1 MSGFTS
7 KDDEINQMSANSRVW
22 RQQFSKQFNP
32 TAAAVAQEWHT
43 LFRGGGYPQ
52 ADAIFDTGTNL
63 VFQSLCD
70 KTTNAGCL
78 YHGGNIGAA
87 GDGFKVLTAGYAVTA
102 GATVVPNTMMLVDV
116 LGWIRVTSVTTTTAQ
131 NAIWPITTAR
141 ETATFSSSSGLLMT
155 YTNDYQ
161 SFTKVR
167 FNNSG
172 GALPTGLVANTDY
185 WTVRVSATT
194 SRIAT
199 SFANAIAGTVI
210 AYTDAGTG
218 TNSFDVRLPRSS
230 DGAGV
235 NAIFFNPQST
245 ALGAGTPA
253 LTLGYT
259 NSASTASRATPT
271 TPSAPVGKTAATN
284 SHILYSGATG
294 AGKFGPFVPLQAADA
309 GIQTI
314 QTIRNNATY
323 TSGMYTVA
331 LVKQLGVFPVQ
342 VLGQAVM
349 MDFTSNMYPSYPK
362 IEDGAALYF
371 LSKSG
376 VATPANSAFDGELV
390 FGWAP

>member
-1 MSGFTS
+1 MAGFTS
-7 KDDEINQMSANSRVW
+7 KDNEIDNMSAQGKVFQNLYT
-22 RQQFSKQFNP
+22 KQFNP
-32 TAAAVAQEWHT
+32 TAAAVANEWHT

-70 KTTNAGCL
+70 QTTNAGCMP
-78 YHGGNIGAA
+78 HGGNIGAA
-87 GDGFKVLTAGYAVTA
+87 GDGFKVLTAGMAVTA
-102 GATVVPNTMMLVDV
+102 AATVVPATLVLLDV
-116 LGWIRVTSVTTTTAQ
+116 LGWIRVTTVTTTTAQ

-172 GALPTGLVANTDY
+172 GALPTGLAALTDY
-185 WTVRVSATT
+185 WLVRVSATT
-194 SRIAT
+194 ARIAT

-210 AYTDAGTG
+210 AFTDAGTG

-235 NAIFFNPQST
+235 QSIIFNPQAT
-245 ALGAGTPA
+245 ALGAGTPGMSY
-253 LTLGYT
+253 GYT
-259 NSASTASRATPT
+259 NSASVASRATPT
-271 TPSAPVGKTAATN
+271 TPSLPIGKTAATN
-284 SHILYSGATG
+284 SHIVYTGATG
-294 AGKFGPFVPLQAADA
+294 AGKFGPFMPLQAGDS
-309 GIQTI
+309 GIQSI

-331 LVKQLGVFPVQ
+331 LVKKLASIPVQ
-342 VLGQAVM
+342 VLGQAVY
-349 MDFTSNMYPSYPK
+349 MDFTSNMYPTYPK
-362 IEDGAALYF
+362 IEDGAAIYGIL
-371 LSKSG
+371 KSG
-376 VATPANSAFDGELV
+376 VATPANSAIDIDLN
-390 FGWAP
+390 FGWS